1 MITAPGTLR
10 CSSATMPMK
19 PAAAST
25 TVHCTR
31 LPSPTSVASFPT
43 TTPAS
48 RSPMMTRKNP
58 IPAAMASFCERGML
72 LTTHSRT
79 GSTDRMSIS
88 TPEQKTAPSA
98 VCQGRPIVPTATAA
112 K

>member
-1 MITAPGTLR
+1 MN
-10 CSSATMPMK
+10 

-25 TVHCTR
+25 TGQCVRSPNVTR
-31 LPSPTSVASFPT
+31 VASLPT
-43 TTPAS
+43 TTPAL

-58 IPAAMASFCERGML
+58 MPAAIASFCERGMAF
-72 LTTHSRT
+72 TTHSRT
-79 GSTDRMSIS
+79 GSTDRTSIR

-98 VCQGRPIVPTATAA
+98 VCQGSPSVPTATAA